1 MDKLDKW
8 EALRFTIKELYDN
21 NKDKPD
27 VENVTMFLLN
37 FMRALDEKEQKKGC
51 Q

>member
-1 MDKLDKW
+1 MDKW

-27 VENVTMFLLN
+27 VENLTMYLLN
-37 FMRALDEKEQKKGC
+37 LMRALDEMERSKES
-51 Q
+51 

>member
-1 MDKLDKW
+1 MDKW

-27 VENVTMFLLN
+27 VENLTMYLLN
-37 FMRALDEKEQKKGC
+37 LMRALDERERSKES
-51 Q
+51 